1 MEAAM
6 KIKNRQEFLVV
17 LTIAAFALLVGV
29 NFILEPLGGW
39 WSARQTQI
47 KNLSDAVRDGRKLI
61 AREASIRSRWSD
73 MTANALP
80 ANTSL
85 AEQKL
90 LTAVDGW
97 SRSSGAEVTSL
108 MPQWKNESTNY
119 LTLTCRVET
128 SGNLGTLSRFLY
140 DLERGP
146 MALRLDSLELSAR
159 DKEGQQM
166 TLSTEINGLAL
177 LIQPD
182 KK

>member
-1 MEAAM
+1 MKM
-6 KIKNRQEFLVV
+6 KIENRQQFLVV

-39 WSARQTQI
+39 WSSRQTQLKELRTQVAEGSQI
-47 KNLSDAVRDGRKLI
+47 LK
-61 AREASIRSRWSD
+61 REAGIRSRWAE
-73 MTANALP
+73 MQANALP

-85 AEQKL
+85 AEQKF

-119 LTLTCRVET
+119 LTLACRVET
-128 SGNLGTLSRFLY
+128 TGNLDTLSRFLY
-140 DLERGP
+140 DLEKGP
-146 MALRLDSLELSAR
+146 MALRLDSLELTAR

-177 LIQPD
+177 IQPD

>member
-1 MEAAM
+1 V
-6 KIKNRQEFLVV
+6 KIKNRQEFLVM
-17 LTIAAFALLVGV
+17 LTVAAFALLVGV

-47 KNLSDAVRDGRKLI
+47 KELRTKVIEGQQLI
-61 AREASIRSRWSD
+61 RRESGIRSRWKEMS
-73 MTANALP
+73 ANALP

-128 SGNLGTLSRFLY
+128 AGNLGTLSRFLY

-146 MALRLDSLELSAR
+146 MALRLDSLELTAR

-177 LIQPD
+177 VQPE

>member
-1 MEAAM
+1 M
-6 KIKNRQEFLVV
+6 KIKNRQEFLVM
-17 LTIAAFALLVGV
+17 LTVAAFALLVGV

-47 KNLSDAVRDGRKLI
+47 KELRTKVDDGNHLLK
-61 AREASIRSRWSD
+61 RESGIRSRWKEMS
-73 MTANALP
+73 ANALP

-90 LTAVDGW
+90 LTAVDSW

-128 SGNLGTLSRFLY
+128 SGDLGTLSKFLY
-140 DLERGP
+140 DLERGS
-146 MALRLDSLELSAR
+146 MALRLDSLELTAR

-177 LIQPD
+177 IQPD

>member
-1 MEAAM
+1 M

-39 WSARQTQI
+39 WSARQAQI
-47 KNLSDAVRDGRKLI
+47 KELRAEVTAGGQLI
-61 AREASIRSRWSD
+61 RRESGIRSRWAD

-128 SGNLGTLSRFLY
+128 SGDIGSLSKFLY
-140 DLERGP
+140 DLENGP
-146 MALRLDSLELSAR
+146 MALRLDSLELGAH
-159 DKEGQQM
+159 DKDGQQM

-177 LIQPD
+177 LQPD

>member
-1 MEAAM
+1 M

-39 WSARQTQI
+39 WSARQAQI
-47 KNLSDAVRDGRKLI
+47 KELRAEVTAGQQLI
-61 AREASIRSRWSD
+61 RREAGIRSRWAD

-97 SRSSGAEVTSL
+97 SRGSGAEVTSL

-128 SGNLGTLSRFLY
+128 SGDIGSLSKFLY
-140 DLERGP
+140 DLENGP
-146 MALRLDSLELSAR
+146 MALRLDSLELGAH
-159 DKEGQQM
+159 DKDGQQM

-177 LIQPD
+177 LQPD

>member
-1 MEAAM
+1 V

-47 KNLSDAVRDGRKLI
+47 KELRTKVTEGQQLI
-61 AREASIRSRWSD
+61 RRESGIRSRWEEMSV
-73 MTANALP
+73 NALP

-128 SGNLGTLSRFLY
+128 AGNLGTLSRFLY

-146 MALRLDSLELSAR
+146 LALRLDSLELTAR

-177 LIQPD
+177 VQPE

>member
-1 MEAAM
+1 M
-6 KIKNRQEFLVV
+6 KIKNRQEFLVM
-17 LTIAAFALLVGV
+17 LTVAAFALLVGV

-47 KNLSDAVRDGRKLI
+47 EELRTKVTEGQQLI
-61 AREASIRSRWSD
+61 RREAGIRSRWKEMS
-73 MTANALP
+73 ANALS

-85 AEQKL
+85 AEQEL

-128 SGNLGTLSRFLY
+128 AGNLGTLSRFLY

-146 MALRLDSLELSAR
+146 LALRLDSLELTAR

-177 LIQPD
+177 VQPE

>member
-1 MEAAM
+1 M

-39 WSARQTQI
+39 WSARQAQI
-47 KNLSDAVRDGRKLI
+47 KELRAEVTAGGQLI
-61 AREASIRSRWSD
+61 RRESGIRSRWAN

-97 SRSSGAEVTSL
+97 SRGSGAEVTSL

-128 SGNLGTLSRFLY
+128 SGDIGSLSKFLY
-140 DLERGP
+140 DLENGP
-146 MALRLDSLELSAR
+146 MALRLDSLELGAH
-159 DKEGQQM
+159 DKDGQQM

-177 LIQPD
+177 LQPD

>member
-1 MEAAM
+1 M

-39 WSARQTQI
+39 WSARQAQI
-47 KNLSDAVRDGRKLI
+47 KELRTKVDDGSHLLK
-61 AREASIRSRWSD
+61 REAGIRSRWAD
-73 MTANALP
+73 MQANALP

-85 AEQKL
+85 AEQKF

-128 SGNLGTLSRFLY
+128 SGDLGALSKFIY
-140 DLERGP
+140 DLEKGP
-146 MALRLDSLELSAR
+146 LALRLDSLELTAR

-177 LIQPD
+177 VQLD

>member
-1 MEAAM
+1 M

-39 WSARQTQI
+39 WLARQAQI
-47 KNLSDAVRDGRKLI
+47 KELRAEVTAGQQLI
-61 AREASIRSRWSD
+61 RRESGIRSRWAD

-97 SRSSGAEVTSL
+97 SRGSGAEVTSL

-128 SGNLGTLSRFLY
+128 SGDLGALSKFLY

-146 MALRLDSLELSAR
+146 MALRLDSLELGAH
-159 DKEGQQM
+159 DKDGQQM

-177 LIQPD
+177 IQPD

>member
-1 MEAAM
+1 M
-6 KIKNRQEFLVV
+6 KIQSRQQFLVV

-39 WSARQTQI
+39 WSSRQAQLKELRTQVTEGGQII
-47 KNLSDAVRDGRKLI
+47 K
-61 AREASIRSRWSD
+61 REAGIRSRWAE
-73 MTANALP
+73 MQANALP

-85 AEQKL
+85 AEQKF

-97 SRSSGAEVTSL
+97 SRGSGAEVTSL

-119 LTLTCRVET
+119 LTLACRVET
-128 SGNLGTLSRFLY
+128 TGNLDTLSRFLY
-140 DLERGP
+140 DLEKGP
-146 MALRLDSLELSAR
+146 MALRLDSVELTAR

-177 LIQPD
+177 IQPD

>member
-1 MEAAM
+1 M

-39 WSARQTQI
+39 WSARQAQI
-47 KNLSDAVRDGRKLI
+47 KELRTKVDDGSHLLK
-61 AREASIRSRWSD
+61 REAGIRSRWAD
-73 MTANALP
+73 MQANALP

-119 LTLTCRVET
+119 LTLTCRVEMA
-128 SGNLGTLSRFLY
+128 GDLGALSKFIY
-140 DLERGP
+140 DLEKGP
-146 MALRLDSLELSAR
+146 LALRLDSLELTAR

-166 TLSTEINGLAL
+166 TLNTEINGLAL
-177 LIQPD
+177 TSQD

>member
-1 MEAAM
+1 M
-6 KIKNRQEFLVV
+6 KIKNRQQFLVV

-29 NFILEPLGGW
+29 NFILTPLGCW

-47 KNLSDAVRDGRKLI
+47 KELRVKVDEGKHLLV
-61 AREASIRSRWSD
+61 REAGIRSRWAE
-73 MTANALP
+73 MRTNALP

-108 MPQWKNESTNY
+108 MPQWKKDSTNY

-128 SGNLGTLSRFLY
+128 SGDLGALSKFLY
-140 DLERGP
+140 NLERGP
-146 MALRLDSLELSAR
+146 LALRLDSLELTAR

-177 LIQPD
+177 VTQER
-182 KK
+182 K

>member
-1 MEAAM
+1 MKM
-6 KIKNRQEFLVV
+6 KIENRQQFLVV

-39 WSARQTQI
+39 WSSRQTQLKELRTQVAEGSQI
-47 KNLSDAVRDGRKLI
+47 LK
-61 AREASIRSRWSD
+61 RETGIRSRWAE
-73 MTANALP
+73 MQANALP

-85 AEQKL
+85 AEQKF

-119 LTLTCRVET
+119 LTLACRVET
-128 SGNLGTLSRFLY
+128 TGNLDTLSRFLY
-140 DLERGP
+140 DLEKGP
-146 MALRLDSLELSAR
+146 MALRLDSLELTAR

-177 LIQPD
+177 IQPD